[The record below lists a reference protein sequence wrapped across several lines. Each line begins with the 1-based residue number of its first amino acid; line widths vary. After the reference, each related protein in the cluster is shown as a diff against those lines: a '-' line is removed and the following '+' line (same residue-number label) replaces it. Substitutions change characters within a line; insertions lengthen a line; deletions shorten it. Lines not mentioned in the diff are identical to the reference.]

1 MVIGVSVWAVG
12 CPIAHECAN
21 QKGMDYSVKHD
32 LGKDKAK
39 EAAEAAYNSYKERFA
54 KYSPTADWVAPYSCD
69 ISFTA
74 KGIKLKGNLKVTDSS
89 IDMELNV
96 PLLLR
101 PFKKMALGIV
111 STEIEK
117 WVAKAKAGEI

>member
-1 MVIGVSVWAVG
+1 
-12 CPIAHECAN
+12 
-21 QKGMDYSVKHD
+21 MDYSVKHD